1 MRILFAALSMPFPP
15 TNGHRLRT
23 WGLLRALAD
32 DGHEIA
38 LISFADPDEIDR
50 ENPELLKICRS
61 VERIPAPGR
70 SGGMGAALRG
80 RIRALFS
87 RYPYGAWRFRS
98 PQFVEAVARRLEWEQ
113 FDLLICDGIYNVH
126 NLPADLH
133 VSVALNKDDVA
144 HVIVRRYLAFERQPL
159 RWLYGRLE
167 ARKIR
172 VWERR
177 ACARVATTLV
187 CSEVDRA
194 LLRQLCPS
202 APMPIVPN
210 TVDTEF
216 YAPAG
221 QPEPLTAL
229 FQGGMDWHPN
239 RDAVE
244 FFAAA
249 ILPSLRRLV
258 PGVIFRVAGRSP
270 DDQFRHR
277 LAAVPGLEFTGSVP
291 DMRTEIARATVCVV
305 PLRIGSGTRL
315 KILEA
320 GAMGK
325 AIVSTRVGAE
335 GLEFR
340 DGEEILLVDEPE
352 AFAETVAALLQDSP
366 RRLRLGREARQ
377 RVQKDYSYPALQASL
392 REALQ
397 TLRPPA

>member
-1 MRILFAALSMPFPP
+1 MHTLFAALSMPFPP

-38 LISFADPDEIDR
+38 LVAFADPEEIDD
-50 ENPELLKICRS
+50 ENPELLNVCRS
-61 VERIPAPGR
+61 VERIPTPGA

-80 RIRALFS
+80 RARALFS
-87 RYPYGAWRFRS
+87 SYPYGAWRFRS
-98 PQFVEAVARRLEWEQ
+98 PQFVDAVARRLEWEQ
-113 FDLLICDGIYNVH
+113 FDLLICDGIYNIH
-126 NLPADLH
+126 NLPSDLR
-133 VSVALNKDDVA
+133 VPVALNKDDVA
-144 HVIVRRYLAFERQPL
+144 HVIVRRYLAFERHPL
-159 RWLYGRLE
+159 RWLYGQLE

-172 VWERR
+172 AWERR
-177 ACARVATTLV
+177 ACASVATTLV

-194 LLRQLCPS
+194 ILRRLCPA

-221 QPEPLTAL
+221 QPEPLTVL

-258 PGVIFRVAGRSP
+258 PGVTFRVAGRSP
-270 DDQFRHR
+270 DEQFRRR
-277 LAAVPGLEFTGSVP
+277 LAAVPGLEFTGTVP

-335 GLEFR
+335 GLDFR
-340 DGEEILLVDEPE
+340 HGEEILLADKPDG
-352 AFAETVAALLQDSP
+352 FAQGVAALLRDAP
-366 RRLRLGREARQ
+366 RRSSLGLAARQ
-377 RVQKDYSYPALQASL
+377 RVQKEYSYPALQAAV
-392 REALQ
+392 REALHKLVR
-397 TLRPPA
+397 TV